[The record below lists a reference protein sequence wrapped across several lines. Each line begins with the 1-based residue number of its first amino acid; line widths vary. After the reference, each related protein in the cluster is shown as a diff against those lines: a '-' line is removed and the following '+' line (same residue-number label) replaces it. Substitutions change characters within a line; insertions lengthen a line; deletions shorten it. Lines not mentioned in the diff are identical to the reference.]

1 LKKTFAAKIAA
12 ILFVTFLTTGIVSIF
27 DHSEASAYYVSNLKD
42 NHSNNSSDDSL
53 STSTLINQNKNQ
65 SLEPN
70 FELDAEMKKIS
81 LGFLEEFKRQIKT
94 RGNIKEEDYNE
105 LFTIIIE
112 GKTIQL
118 ENEIKEIVKELNY
131 LGLKD
136 KFTITKKS
144 QKKIDAKILKNKIIL
159 EEKQKE
165 YFLSGQLLKEAKA
178 KENEENKTK
187 KVEQAINAF

>member
-1 LKKTFAAKIAA
+1 MKKTFATKIAA

-42 NHSNNSSDDSL
+42 NQSNNSLDGSL

-118 ENEIKEIVKELNY
+118 ENEIKGIVKELNY

-144 QKKIDAKILKNKIIL
+144 QKKIDTKILENKIIL

-178 KENEENKTK
+178 KENEEKKTK

>member
-1 LKKTFAAKIAA
+1 MKKTFATKIAA

-42 NHSNNSSDDSL
+42 NQSNNSLDGSL

-70 FELDAEMKKIS
+70 FELDIEMKKIS

-118 ENEIKEIVKELNY
+118 ENEIKGIVKELNY

-144 QKKIDAKILKNKIIL
+144 QKKIDTKILENKIIL

-178 KENEENKTK
+178 KENEEKKTK